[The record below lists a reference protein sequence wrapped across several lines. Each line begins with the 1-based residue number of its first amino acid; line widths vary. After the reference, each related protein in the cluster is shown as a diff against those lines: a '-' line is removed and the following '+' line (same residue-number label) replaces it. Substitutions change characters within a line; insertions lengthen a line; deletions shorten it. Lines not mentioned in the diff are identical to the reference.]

1 MKNQYTYKGYT
12 KMGLCTVWLE
22 SVLVLCVVAPAS
34 SSLSSSF
41 LIPFF
46 LVLRILISRAL
57 PPPPPFTLPPPSGER
72 TCKTVCLR
80 SQEPHER
87 HNTSFYTLLLLC
99 RNNPITGFCVLC
111 IHEGLGL
118 WCSTS
123 SPAAFFLRSS
133 LLSFLEVAVL
143 LASTDG
149 CLRSSSVIKNTGLLL
164 TSWKRK
170 RRPCVKNGT
179 NF

>member
-1 MKNQYTYKGYT
+1 
-12 KMGLCTVWLE
+12 MGLCTVWLE

-118 WCSTS
+118 WC
-123 SPAAFFLRSS
+123 FLTC
-133 LLSFLEVAVL
+133 SFLLTVVPL
-143 LASTDG
+143 VFFG
-149 CLRSSSVIKNTGLLL
+149 GGSVISQHRWLPKILFCDQKYWIALDFLEKKKKTL
-164 TSWKRK
+164 
-170 RRPCVKNGT
+170 C
-179 NF
+179 